1 MSEEQ
6 KLILDMLSEGK
17 ITVEEAQALLES
29 IRREAP
35 KSETRRDP
43 VRESKSIIENIV
55 ESLRSGLSSLN
66 LSFGDDR
73 RIVLEEHH
81 SGSFSSDMV
90 ELDLDVRNGSLR
102 IEPSDDKNF
111 HLEVIKK
118 IVAGTREQ
126 AEELISGY
134 KFAEYDGLRLKAG
147 DTECRSLGNRVNV
160 SLRLQLPAGHI
171 YTGRVASKNGQ
182 IDINSID
189 AKGISVATVNGTV
202 RMTKVTGSEV
212 NVSTVNGSISLEGR
226 LQHVEGRTTNGSISL
241 VSMGED
247 SMINLKTVN
256 GRIKVQLPHRDDIGF
271 TVDARATSG
280 NVRVEHGFLSD
291 KFLTQRL
298 GAGRKVEGATDNWDY
313 AQHKISLYLRSVNG
327 SISIQELE

>member
-17 ITVEEAQALLES
+17 ISVEEAQALLES
-29 IRREAP
+29 IGSEAP
-35 KSETRRDP
+35 KPQSRRDP
-43 VRESKSIIENIV
+43 VREPKSIIENIV

-66 LSFGDDR
+66 VSFGDDR

-81 SGSFSSDMV
+81 SGTFSSDMV

-102 IEPSDDKNF
+102 IEPSDDSNF
-111 HLEVIKK
+111 HLEVTKK
-118 IVAGTREQ
+118 VIAGTREQ

-160 SLRLQLPAGHI
+160 SMRLQLPAGHI

-189 AKGISVATVNGTV
+189 VKGINIATVNGTV
-202 RMTKVTGSEV
+202 RATKVTGSEV
-212 NVSTVNGSISLEGR
+212 TVGTVNGSIGLEGR
-226 LQHVEGRTTNGSISL
+226 LEHVEGRTTNGSISL

-291 KFLTQRL
+291 KFLTQRQ
-298 GAGRKVEGATDNWDY
+298 GAGRKVEGSTDNWDY